1 MALTCWIQRA
11 TNGRKLVRENSPTLE
26 GKVLP
31 LHMKSTILTLA
42 AFVLSI
48 MASLADVSLP
58 GSSPPPDWLDY
69 WMFTDTNT
77 WADTYGTNAISW
89 TNVVGSDLG
98 DATAAFIDNPSGA
111 WIQYPIYTAY
121 STNGYTN
128 LTVDTGSVAM
138 WFAPN
143 WTSTNAGGTGP
154 GQWGRLLEVGAY
166 TTNASYG
173 WWSLYIDPDGANIY
187 FGAQTNDGSGISYLS
202 APIDWDI
209 TNRWHYIVLTYC
221 STNTSLYLDGQL
233 ATTGSGMSIWPSSNV
248 LSNGF
253 LVGSDS
259 TGVAQARGMFDDLA
273 TYNFPL
279 DASTIGANF
288 FTYKIVYYM
297 NPANPANLVSSG
309 DFTPSSSPSYYN
321 AITGSGSLQF
331 VGSAATCTSDTNV
344 WITNVTASVAGNGTV
359 SVTFT
364 IQGGTNGALYDV
376 FGSSVLGFGTN
387 YTWAWLGQGSQCD
400 TYTITNLPFAC
411 FLILGT
417 PLDSDGDGLT
427 DAYEN
432 LVTHTDPHNADTDGD
447 GIPDGWE
454 VVLGLNALVNDSS
467 QGGSRANYGYDGA
480 DWLRTLSGT
489 RSGSVTLDA
498 EGNVTAVS
506 Q

>member
-1 MALTCWIQRA
+1 MIRLDKPGKQQAKTGSGNCSLS
-11 TNGRKLVRENSPTLE
+11 GRQIPS
-26 GKVLP
+26 
-31 LHMKSTILTLA
+31 LHMKSTILTLTLVIFSA
-42 AFVLSI
+42 IHALCQGV
-48 MASLADVSLP
+48 P
-58 GSSPPPDWLDY
+58 GSSPPPDWIDY

-77 WADTYGTNAISW
+77 WADTYGTNAVSW
-89 TNVVGSDLG
+89 TNVVGSNLG
-98 DATAAFIDNPSGA
+98 DGTAALIDNSSGA
-111 WIQYPIYTAY
+111 WIQYPIYTTY
-121 STNGYTN
+121 STNSYTN
-128 LTVDTGSVAM
+128 LMVDNGSIAM

-143 WTSTNAGGTGP
+143 WTSTNGGGTGP

-173 WWSLYIDPDGANIY
+173 WWSVYLDPEGANIY
-187 FGAQTNDGSGISYLS
+187 FGAQTNDGTGISYLS

-221 STNTSLYLDGQL
+221 STNTSLYLDGEL
-233 ATTGSGMSIWPSSNV
+233 ATTGSGMSIWPSTSV

-253 LVGSDS
+253 ILGSDS
-259 TGVAQARGMFDDLA
+259 TGLAQARGMFDDLA
-273 TYNFPL
+273 TYNHAL
-279 DASTIGANF
+279 AASSINGEF
-288 FTYKIVYYM
+288 VSRKIVYYM

-309 DFTPSSSPSYYN
+309 DYVPSSSPSYYN

-331 VGSAATCTSDTNV
+331 VGTAATCTSNTNV
-344 WITNVTASVAGNGTV
+344 WITNVTATVAGNGTV

-376 FGSSVLGFGTN
+376 FANSVLGFGTN
-387 YTWAWLGQGSQCD
+387 YNWAWIGQGSQCN
-400 TYTITNLPFAC
+400 TYTVTNLPFAC

-417 PLDSDGDGLT
+417 PLDTDGDGLT

-432 LVTHTDPHNADTDGD
+432 LVSHTDPHNPDTDGD

-454 VVLGLNALVNDSS
+454 VVLGLNLTLNDSLQS
-467 QGGSRANYGYDGA
+467 GSRENYGYDAA
-480 DWLRTLSGT
+480 DWFRTLSGT

-498 EGNVTAVS
+498 DGNVTSVS